1 MRRLLALLALLTL
14 ATPAAAQSTRAA
26 LTSQNNTNI
35 TTNGSGAITG
45 AKLNTVIGAGILS
58 YGTLLDPNTWS
69 SVQTYSVAPI
79 FSTLT
84 GYLYGNGSGA
94 LTASTT
100 VPSSSLSGLG
110 TNVATAL
117 TQNLNGSGAISAST
131 NPAFVNPSF
140 TNFSTG
146 YTAIPTTGG
155 TTTLTSTS
163 TYVQNTTGTL
173 AQTIKLP
180 NETTVPA
187 GTAYIIDNDSTTAIA
202 LQDSAGTVLSSA
214 IPYGMA
220 GYIYST
226 SNATATGNWAG
237 YAFVPNNVSWG
248 TYTFNYF
255 SQATPAN
262 SYFTVDATAA
272 SAATGLNIKS
282 NAAGSG
288 EALSVL
294 SSGANE
300 NLTINAKG
308 TGTITIGGV
317 SSGVVTSNNFAS
329 SSAAITGGSI
339 ASTPIS
345 GSTGSF
351 TTLGASS
358 TVTLSPANANVVLSP
373 TGTGVVTISPATAG
387 TINNVSI
394 GATTAS
400 TGKFTTITE
409 TNLLVSNA
417 APTISSGFGTS
428 PSVTANNGTAAF
440 RINVGTGATASSGVI
455 GLPTATTGWN
465 CWVQDFTTPAT
476 TFTKV
481 SASTTTTVT
490 VTNYNTTGVATA
502 WAASDILQVSCFAY

>member
-173 AQTIKLP
+173 AQTIRLP

-272 SAATGLNIKS
+272 SAATGLKMAYVFGAILGELIDEQIEISEVHPIEWQSYLGNRNFTKAQKQEVKSAFPDKSENWIK
-282 NAAGSG
+282 NKIR
-288 EALSVL
+288 EMRKQK
-294 SSGANE
+294 
-300 NLTINAKG
+300 TIDFVKS
-308 TGTITIGGV
+308 IGV
-317 SSGVVTSNNFAS
+317 NTDN
-329 SSAAITGGSI
+329 
-339 ASTPIS
+339 
-345 GSTGSF
+345 
-351 TTLGASS
+351 
-358 TVTLSPANANVVLSP
+358 
-373 TGTGVVTISPATAG
+373 
-387 TINNVSI
+387 NNV
-394 GATTAS
+394 A
-400 TGKFTTITE
+400 
-409 TNLLVSNA
+409 
-417 APTISSGFGTS
+417 
-428 PSVTANNGTAAF
+428 
-440 RINVGTGATASSGVI
+440 
-455 GLPTATTGWN
+455 
-465 CWVQDFTTPAT
+465 D
-476 TFTKV
+476 
-481 SASTTTTVT
+481 SA
-490 VTNYNTTGVATA
+490 GIA
-502 WAASDILQVSCFAY
+502 WFAYKHLK